1 MKERKIIIALRRYWL
16 YLKMRTVY
24 INSGFLN
31 VSDKEFKRISKT
43 MDMYYLAFYTHT
55 GFMDWL
61 IKKDFSHVSY
71 IPIEGKERFYFNIAD
86 KLKNDILEAEK

>member
-1 MKERKIIIALRRYWL
+1 MKERKIIIALRRYWI
-16 YLKMRTVY
+16 YLQARLLY
-24 INSGFLN
+24 INSGFLD
-31 VSDKEFKRISKT
+31 VSDKEYRRICKT
-43 MDMYYLAFYTHT
+43 VDLYYTEFYAHT

-71 IPIEGKERFYFNIAD
+71 IPREGKERFYFNIAD